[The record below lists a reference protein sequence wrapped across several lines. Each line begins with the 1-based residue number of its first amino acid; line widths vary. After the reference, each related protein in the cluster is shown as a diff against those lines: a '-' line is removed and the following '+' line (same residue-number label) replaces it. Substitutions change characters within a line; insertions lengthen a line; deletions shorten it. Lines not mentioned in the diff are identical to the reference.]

1 MAKSKTSIFSLM
13 VTETQTGQRY
23 LRSKVDLKKRKPL
36 GVSQGGIFSS
46 VLKPPPPKDTNN

>member
-1 MAKSKTSIFSLM
+1 MTKSKTSIFTLM

-36 GVSQGGIFSS
+36 GVSQGGIFFFCA
-46 VLKPPPPKDTNN
+46 